1 MGGSETNGGDSKD
14 IQDELKDIKMI
25 FSADE
30 KFAALKDDG
39 NVIIWGGST
48 GENHQIFNIQDLTT
62 QNMKPKIIFFTN
74 QLFLTLVAPDKEETA
89 KIQLIN
95 EDQYENEVKKKLK
108 QELHNKMQNEELNSL
123 MTKSENTISSM
134 PKENNQKDYEIQIL
148 SEQLKEKPPTTF
160 HVYANYDR
168 SDPKIIAE
176 TEEKIA
182 KQKEEIEQQI
192 REIEKQK
199 KEISQLTEKIEE
211 QTNQLAQQNEEITR
225 QKDEI
230 KTQKEEIETKEK
242 QISEKN
248 AKIKVISENL
258 DEKIMELTE
267 LSKDFAETTSNYKL
281 GMIIGGIC
289 IIL

>member
-74 QLFLTLVAPDKEETA
+74 QLFLTLVAPDEEKTT

-95 EDQYENEVKKKLK
+95 EDQEENEVKKKLK
-108 QELHNKMQNEELNSL
+108 QELHIKMQENEELNSSIKKL
-123 MTKSENTISSM
+123 KNTISSM
-134 PKENNQKDYEIQIL
+134 PNGNHKKDYEIQML
-148 SEQLKEKPPTTF
+148 TEELQGKPPPTF
-160 HVYANYDR
+160 HIYDR

-176 TEEKIA
+176 KKEKIA
-182 KQKEEIEQQI
+182 KEKEEIEQ
-192 REIEKQK
+192 
-199 KEISQLTEKIEE
+199 
-211 QTNQLAQQNEEITR
+211 
-225 QKDEI
+225 
-230 KTQKEEIETKEK
+230 
-242 QISEKN
+242 
-248 AKIKVISENL
+248 
-258 DEKIMELTE
+258 
-267 LSKDFAETTSNYKL
+267 
-281 GMIIGGIC
+281 
-289 IIL
+289 